1 MAGPGEQASRPK
13 EIGGDYGKAGY
24 AAQDLAGAARDAASD
39 AMQAVR
45 EQGGELFEH
54 ARDMAAGARDTLMDQ
69 AQEQMQSKKAAGADY
84 LEGLAGTLD
93 RVAGEFDRGMP
104 FAGQWMRQAATQ
116 VETVADAVRE
126 GDLNDLARQAQDF
139 ARRQPTVAF
148 GVAMVAG
155 FGLMR
160 LLKTSAAGDAAG
172 ATGSS
177 NRPGAKSGGA
187 AGGGAQA
194 STDGRRTMSGGG
206 DR

>member
-1 MAGPGEQASRPK
+1 MAGPGEQTSRPK

-24 AAQDLAGAARDAASD
+24 AAQNLAGAARDAAGD

-45 EQGGELFEH
+45 DRGGELFEQ
-54 ARDMAAGARDTLMDQ
+54 ARDMATGARDTLMDQ
-69 AQEQMQSKKAAGADY
+69 AQEQMEGRKQAGADY
-84 LEGLAGTLD
+84 LEGLAGALD

-104 FAGQWMRQAATQ
+104 FAGRWMRQAATQ

-148 GVAMVAG
+148 GIAMVAG

-160 LLKTSAAGDAAG
+160 LLKTSAASVSTTSQRTTDRSSAG
-172 ATGSS
+172 TDGHATLRG
-177 NRPGAKSGGA
+177 
-187 AGGGAQA
+187 AGGM
-194 STDGRRTMSGGG
+194 DP
-206 DR
+206 